1 MLRTK
6 RTLYNDLLNGRIAAF
21 CQPLDRD
28 LEIKFLG
35 VIRIPGIEGEMSY
48 ETHRRLLAEL
58 ASHPR
63 GHWAIYHNA
72 DGIDAW
78 MSTGVGGPTPQSG
91 HTCNNTPPKPPYPT
105 PQQ

>member
-6 RTLYNDLLNGRIAAF
+6 RTLYNDLLNGRLAAF

-28 LEIKFLG
+28 LEINFLG

-63 GHWAIYHNA
+63 GHWAIYYT
-72 DGIDAW
+72 GQGFDAW
-78 MSTGVGGPTPQSG
+78 MSNRVRGTTPAPG
-91 HTCNNTPPKPPYPT
+91 HKLDRKRSERGK
-105 PQQ
+105 

>member
-1 MLRTK
+1 MENRLTREYFLAQSWGPELLREFDLVIASNTLSMLRTK

-48 ETHRRLLAEL
+48 ETHQIGR
-58 ASHPR
+58 ASCR
-63 GHWAIYHNA
+63 ER
-72 DGIDAW
+72 
-78 MSTGVGGPTPQSG
+78 VGTYG
-91 HTCNNTPPKPPYPT
+91 
-105 PQQ
+105 